1 MIVPMKKYAF
11 LVYHSDYVAFLEG
24 LRELGVLHVQQRELE
39 PSAALQ
45 ENTEL
50 QKDIR
55 ETLKAL
61 RHRIVEDKKTD
72 QLPAKSSTGLD
83 VVRSFQK
90 LSGEV
95 EDLQQELDAVNK
107 EIEFQKPWG
116 DFSVEQLENL
126 RQAGIYVR
134 FFVCPIKKFDSA
146 WAEKYTLEIINDLP
160 PERYF
165 IVFARGEEALDMDAE
180 EIAVPSASLSAL
192 RQKRIELKEKIDR
205 INAKLDEFVWTAQP
219 AIEAALHKVE
229 NTIQLYTVVESTRRE
244 AGERIML
251 LEGFVPAPRE
261 EKLLEF
267 CETQGVPFLTKRPEP
282 KDAPPVL
289 LRNSAFSRL
298 FEPIGKLFSLPAYR
312 EMDLTPYFAP
322 FFMLFFG
329 FCVGDAGYGI
339 IILLAATIYKFR
351 SPADWKPILT
361 LTQFLGGATILFGM
375 LTGTVFGLNLL
386 EDRFAYL
393 GNIRNLMLNSDQ
405 IFQLALILGVV
416 QILFG
421 LIIKAM
427 NNARQYGWVHAIAPV
442 GWIIML
448 LSLLDLGLL
457 ELAAPYS
464 TYAAWLGVG
473 LILLFNDPKAGI
485 FSRLGKGV
493 WELYGITG
501 IFGDLLSYIRLFAL
515 GIASAILGFVVNDI
529 ALQIRDGVAYLGPV
543 LFVIFLLIGH
553 GINLMMASLG
563 AFVHPMRLTFVEFYK
578 NAGFKGGGKAYKPFS
593 ANNNER

>member
-11 LVYHSDYVAFLEG
+11 LVHHSDYVAFLEG
-24 LRELGVLHVQQRELE
+24 LRELGVLHVQHRELE
-39 PSAALQ
+39 PSADL
-45 ENTEL
+45 EGKKEL
-50 QKDIR
+50 REDIE

-61 RHRIVEDKKTD
+61 RHRIVEDEKTE

-83 VVRSFQK
+83 VVRLFQK
-90 LSGEV
+90 LSSEV

-116 DFSVEQLENL
+116 DFSVEQLEYL
-126 RQAGIYVR
+126 RQAEVHVR
-134 FFVCPIKKFDSA
+134 FFVCPIKKFDSK
-146 WAEKYTLEIINDLP
+146 WLETHPLEIINDLP
-160 PERYF
+160 PDRYF
-165 IVFARGEEALDMDAE
+165 VIFARNEEALDIVAE
-180 EIAVPSASLSAL
+180 EIPAPGASLSDL
-192 RQKRIELKEKIDR
+192 QQKRDELREKIDR
-205 INAKLDEFVWTAQP
+205 IHAQLDAFVRTAQP
-219 AIEAALHKVE
+219 AIEAALQEVE
-229 NTIQLYTVVESTRRE
+229 NTIQLYTVVESTSKE
-244 AGERIML
+244 ANERIML

-261 EKLLEF
+261 EKLLAF
-267 CETQGVPFLTKRPEP
+267 CETQEVPFLTKRPEP
-282 KDAPPVL
+282 EDAPPVL

-298 FEPIGKLFSLPAYR
+298 FEPIGKLFALPDYQ

-339 IILLAATIYKFR
+339 VILLAATIYKFR
-351 SPADWKPILT
+351 SPANWHPILT
-361 LTQFLGGATILFGM
+361 LTQFLGVATILFGM

-386 EDRFAYL
+386 EDRYAYL
-393 GNIRNLMLNSDQ
+393 GDIRNFMLNSDQ
-405 IFQLALILGVV
+405 IFQLALMLGVV

-421 LIIKAM
+421 LVIKAM
-427 NNARQYGWVHAIAPV
+427 NNTRQYGWLHAIAPV

-448 LSLLDLGLL
+448 LSLLDLAVLD
-457 ELAAPYS
+457 LAAPYS
-464 TYAAWLGVG
+464 IYTAWLGVG
-473 LILLFNDPKAGI
+473 LILLFNDPKTHVLV
-485 FSRLGKGV
+485 RLGKGV

-543 LFVIFLLIGH
+543 LFVVFLLIGH
-553 GINLMMASLG
+553 GINLLMASLG

-593 ANNNER
+593 VNNNER